1 MPGKVPDEALRT
13 GLSQARKKARYYVL
27 IAKGTT
33 AVKLIVQKKQ
43 VKASD
48 IQKAKTEAKGSLVL
62 EGTCQGQGAE
72 MVFQV
77 LGEEPTVKTM
87 TIKDLIAEQTELT
100 LKARF
105 EVVKQLAV
113 VDEND
118 EANEDEN
125 ANAPANSNTVNSSV
139 ETASPAAPPPP
150 PPPPANVDPAI
161 APLTAAMNKLSP
173 IIQTAVKINP
183 NRRDEL
189 LQGVA
194 TFQAQIK
201 ASDVE
206 SAKATLLAIGKLAK
220 EMATPPAQN
229 NPTPEE
235 PGNTQNNPGPQD
247 PQAAAWQ
254 QAWQAADAE
263 YQAALKTAPS
273 DLASKLRVIHAYAF
287 EQGEAQQYS
296 KAMAALER
304 LRPLLAQAASVKG
317 AGSEVAAG
325 TVEKRKY
332 LLERFKVLPGEIRP
346 SLDKLHQAITEQVPN
361 EDPDELI
368 DATEVA
374 LNVLYDKMRDEID
387 AAITAGD
394 MTLLKGIK
402 DRVTNDAL
410 VAHLFKNPLIDGSPF
425 KNTVLTAIDEVEAN
439 LAS

>member
-43 VKASD
+43 VKAGD

-125 ANAPANSNTVNSSV
+125 ARAPANSNTVDSSA
-139 ETASPAAPPPP
+139 ETAPPPA
-150 PPPPANVDPAI
+150 PPPAPPTNVDPAI
-161 APLTAAMNKLSP
+161 AQLTAAMNKLSP
-173 IIQTAVKINP
+173 VIQTAAKNNP

-201 ASDVE
+201 ASDAE
-206 SAKATLLAIGKLAK
+206 GAKATLLAVGKLVK
-220 EMATPPAQN
+220 ELAAPPAQN
-229 NPTPEE
+229 NPNPEE
-235 PGNTQNNPGPQD
+235 PGNAQNNPGPQD

-304 LRPLLAQAASVKG
+304 LRPLLAQAAQGKG

-325 TVEKRKY
+325 TVEKRKF

-346 SLDKLHQAITEQVPN
+346 SLDELHQAIVEQVPN

-368 DATEVA
+368 DATEIA

-394 MTLLKGIK
+394 MSLLRGIK
-402 DRVTNDAL
+402 ERVTNDAL

-425 KNTVLTAIDEVEAN
+425 KNTVLAAIDEVEAK